1 MQVLG
6 RLEKVSLSLL
16 PPGSGAEDGGST
28 TLMQEIESFV
38 SPRTQRGKIRMN
50 DLIDNG
56 LNKHKGFGFAKRTH
70 ADEHQIA
77 VARN

>member
-1 MQVLG
+1 M
-6 RLEKVSLSLL
+6 SLL

-38 SPRTQRGKIRMN
+38 SPRRQRGKTRMN
-50 DLIDNG
+50 DLQDDG
-56 LNKHKGFGFAKRTH
+56 LNKLKGFGFAKRTN

-77 VARN
+77 VARTRNYKCF

>member
-38 SPRTQRGKIRMN
+38 SPRRQRGKTRMN
-50 DLIDNG
+50 DLKDDG
-56 LNKHKGFGFAKRTH
+56 LNKLC
-70 ADEHQIA
+70 
-77 VARN
+77 